1 MSNKTGNKPEE
12 KKSGGLAED
21 VLRQAGKSDEEA
33 GSMGKIDRAEDEL
46 EATLDP
52 KFRTENSPVHQGIWN
67 RRTPVSL
74 FSVPSSA
81 TAGTSPAQPAIENC
95 IRVVKGHIAAGTLF
109 DSKGKVSDQVLA
121 DLGAQGYWGML
132 VDKKYGGQGASI
144 TDFMN
149 LVTRMAAEGEATTAG
164 LNSIHECI
172 GAVDPVVGYGTDEQK
187 ARFLPKLASGE
198 ALSAFALTEPGA
210 GSDLTAVK
218 TTADPDGEDFV
229 VNGEKLFISNVAP
242 GRTIGL
248 VCMIPVLD
256 KEGKP
261 RVGKTG
267 AIERRHAVL
276 IVDLPAEENE
286 NFRLVNYPI
295 HAVKHIYNRGIIFT
309 NFRVPAKNLLVP
321 PVGDGLT
328 IAYHGLNRGRVALCA
343 NAAGVMRQLLTSMVP
358 WSQYRKTYGEP
369 IKMRALVKRR
379 VARIASLI
387 VGADALR
394 DWGSHLLDEGYRGE
408 LECVIAK
415 IYASE
420 ALIETT
426 RLALK
431 THGGRSFLGGH
442 IIGDNLHDFF
452 APSIYEGENEMLA
465 MAFFKSLIK
474 QFGTKYM
481 GPMLAKSSALGIN
494 LNQSPAKVT
503 LQMATRPD
511 KAFKMRKEI
520 LSVVG
525 RALGIETR
533 FSDKQ
538 KVRGLDARLQAHV
551 DFALSQFVANG
562 KQLYRT
568 MLTHGLKLQD
578 EQELMVDVL
587 SMPIQQAVTMLV
599 TALHA
604 HAKGDEATKLAA
616 DLLCMDLSAQI
627 TGKAV
632 KTNAKTYRKYLR
644 TANKLSDLVVKGE
657 FKQLDGCLETAILRQ
672 YDGNGRTITR

>member
-1 MSNKTGNKPEE
+1 MSNKTDNKPEE

-21 VLRQAGKSDEEA
+21 VLRQAGKSEEEA

-52 KFRTENSPVHQGIWN
+52 KFRTENSPVHQAIWN

-74 FSVPSSA
+74 FSVPTSA
-81 TAGTSPAQPAIENC
+81 TAGTTSAQVAIENS
-95 IRVVKGHIAAGTLF
+95 IRVVKGHLAAGTLF

-121 DLGAQGYWGML
+121 DLSAQGYFGML
-132 VDKKYGGQGASI
+132 VDKKFGGQGASI

-198 ALSAFALTEPGA
+198 RLSAFALTEPGA

-248 VCMIPVLD
+248 VAMIPVLN

-261 RVGKTG
+261 RIGKDG

-276 IVDLPAEENE
+276 IVDLPDQENDS
-286 NFRLVNYPI
+286 FKLVNYDI

-309 NFRVPAKNLLVP
+309 NFRVPAANLLVP

-343 NAAGVMRQLLTSMVP
+343 NGAGVMRTLLASMIP
-358 WSQYRKTYGEP
+358 WAQYRKTYGQP
-369 IKMRALVKRR
+369 IKMRNLVRRR
-379 VARIASLI
+379 VARVASLI

-415 IYASE
+415 IYASD

-426 RLALK
+426 RLALR

-442 IIGDNLHDFF
+442 IVGDNLHDFF

-465 MAFFKSLIK
+465 MAFFKSIVK

-481 GPMLAKSSALGIN
+481 GPMLSKSAELGID

-503 LQMATRPD
+503 LQMATRLD

-525 RALGIETR
+525 KAMSIETR
-533 FSDKQ
+533 FGDKQ
-538 KVRGLDARLQAHV
+538 AVRGLDKSLQAHV
-551 DFALSQFVANG
+551 DFALGQFVANG
-562 KQLYRT
+562 KALYRT

-616 DLLCMDLSAQI
+616 DVLCMDLRAQI
-627 TGKAV
+627 SGKAI
-632 KTNAKTYRKYLR
+632 KTDAKQYRRYIR
-644 TANKLSDLVVKGE
+644 NSSKLADLVVEGK
-657 FKQLDGCLETAILRQ
+657 FHQLDGAVETAILRQ
-672 YDGNGRTITR
+672 YGADGRTITR

>member
-1 MSNKTGNKPEE
+1 MSKKTDNKPEE
-12 KKSGGLAED
+12 MKSGGLAED
-21 VLRQAGKSDEEA
+21 VLRQAGKSEEEA

-52 KFRTENSPVHQGIWN
+52 KFRTENSPVHQAIWN

-74 FSVPSSA
+74 FSVPNV
-81 TAGTSPAQPAIENC
+81 TAQVVTPAQVTIENS
-95 IRVVKGHIAAGTLF
+95 IRVVQGHLAANTLF
-109 DSKGKVSDQVLA
+109 DSNGKVSDQVLA
-121 DLGAQGYWGML
+121 DLSAVGYFGML
-132 VDKKYGGQGASI
+132 VDQKYGGQGASI
-144 TDFMN
+144 TEFMN

-198 ALSAFALTEPGA
+198 RLSAFALTEPGA

-248 VCMIPVLD
+248 VAMIPVFGKD
-256 KEGKP
+256 GKP
-261 RVGKTG
+261 KVGKDG

-276 IVDLPAEENE
+276 IVDLPDEENDS
-286 NFRLVNYPI
+286 FKLVKYDI

-343 NAAGVMRQLLTSMVP
+343 NGAGVMRTLLASMIP
-358 WSQYRKTYGEP
+358 WAQYRKTYGQP
-369 IKMRALVKRR
+369 IKMRNLVRRR
-379 VARIASLI
+379 VARVASLI

-415 IYASE
+415 IYASD

-426 RLALK
+426 RLALR

-442 IIGDNLHDFF
+442 IVGDNLHDFF

-465 MAFFKSLIK
+465 MAFFKSIVK

-481 GPMLAKSSALGIN
+481 GPMMGKSAQLGIN

-503 LQMATRPD
+503 LQMMTRPD

-520 LSVVG
+520 LSVIG
-525 RALGIETR
+525 KAMSIETR

-538 KVRGLDARLQAHV
+538 TVRGLDKNLQAHV
-551 DFALSQFVANG
+551 DFALAQFVANG
-562 KQLYRT
+562 KDLYRT

-616 DLLCMDLSAQI
+616 DVLCMDLRAQI
-627 TGKAV
+627 SGKAI
-632 KTNAKTYRKYLR
+632 KNDAKQYRRYIR
-644 TANKLSDLVVKGE
+644 NSSKLADLVVEGK
-657 FKQLDGCLETAILRQ
+657 FHQLDGAVETAILRQ
-672 YDGNGRTITR
+672 YGADGRTITR

>member
-1 MSNKTGNKPEE
+1 MSNKTDNK
-12 KKSGGLAED
+12 SAGSLAEE
-21 VLRQAGKSDEEA
+21 VLRQAGKSEEES

-46 EATLDP
+46 ELTLDP
-52 KFRTENSPVHQGIWN
+52 KFRTENSPVHQAVWN
-67 RRTPVSL
+67 RKTPLNL
-74 FSVPSSA
+74 FSVPTVN
-81 TAGTSPAQPAIENC
+81 TADVKPIDAVIEKC
-95 IRVVKGHIAAGTLF
+95 VQVVKGHLAANTLF
-109 DSKGKVSDQVLA
+109 DANGKVTDQVLN

-132 VDKKYGGQGASI
+132 VAKEYGGQGASI

-149 LVTRMAAEGEATTAG
+149 LVTRMASEGDATTAG

-172 GAVDPVVGYGTDEQK
+172 GAVDPLVGYGTEELK
-187 ARFLPKLASGE
+187 RHYLPLLASGQK
-198 ALSAFALTEPGA
+198 LSAFALTEPGA

-218 TTADPDGEDFV
+218 TTADPDGDDFI

-248 VCMIPVLD
+248 VCMVPLFKD
-256 KEGKP
+256 GKP
-261 RVGKTG
+261 LVGKDG
-267 AIERRHAVL
+267 QVVRKHAVL
-276 IVDLPAEENE
+276 IVDLPEVENE
-286 NFRLVNYPI
+286 NFKLVNYPI

-343 NAAGVMRQLLTSMVP
+343 NGAGVMRTLLASMVP
-358 WSQYRKTYGEP
+358 WSESRKTYGQP
-369 IKMRALVKRR
+369 IKMRTVVKRR
-379 VARIASLI
+379 VARIASMI

-394 DWGSHLLDEGYRGE
+394 DWTSHLLDEGYRGE

-420 ALIETT
+420 ALIEAT
-426 RLALK
+426 RLALR

-465 MAFFKSLIK
+465 MAFFKSIVK

-481 GPMLAKSSALGIN
+481 GPMLGKSAALGIN

-511 KAFKMRKEI
+511 KAFKMRREI
-520 LSVVG
+520 LSVIGKV
-525 RALGIETR
+525 LSIETR
-533 FSDKQ
+533 RSDKQ
-538 KVRGLDARLQAHV
+538 KVSGLDKSLQAHV
-551 DFALSQFVANG
+551 DFALSSFVANG
-562 KQLYRT
+562 KALYRN
-568 MLTHGLKLQD
+568 MLIQGLKLQD
-578 EQELMVDVL
+578 EQELMVDIL
-587 SMPIQQAVTMLV
+587 SMPIQQTVTMLV

-604 HAKGDEATKLAA
+604 HNKGDEATKLAA
-616 DLLCMDLSAQI
+616 DLLCTDLRAQI

-632 KTNAKTYRKYLR
+632 KADAKAYRRYTR
-644 TANKLSDLVVKGE
+644 NSRKLADLVTSGQ
-657 FKQLDGCLETAILRQ
+657 FHQLDLTVGPEILRP
-672 YDGNGRTITR
+672 YDANGRTIVG